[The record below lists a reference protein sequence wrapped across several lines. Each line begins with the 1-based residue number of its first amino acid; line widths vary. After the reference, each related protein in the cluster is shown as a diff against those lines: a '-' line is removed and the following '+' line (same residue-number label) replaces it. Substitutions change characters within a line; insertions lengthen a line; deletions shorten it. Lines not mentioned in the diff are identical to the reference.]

1 MTSLR
6 IRHCPASPYVF
17 LVAIQ
22 GNLQQFRGREMY
34 QHGTSQ
40 LHRIPNA
47 NLSTTPQTDGHGLQL
62 SEDVGMVTWAVW
74 QVVSDSE
81 AGWGRPER
89 GHGVACAQQRSG
101 IPVGTGVCRVLS
113 ALCGVC
119 VVTWVVWQVVSNS
132 EAGWWRPERPWRGL
146 CSAQQQHTSGIRC
159 V

>member
-47 NLSTTPQTDGHGLQL
+47 NLSTTPQTDGHSLQL

-74 QVVSDSE
+74 QVVSS
-81 AGWGRPER
+81 
-89 GHGVACAQQRSG
+89 
-101 IPVGTGVCRVLS
+101 
-113 ALCGVC
+113 
-119 VVTWVVWQVVSNS
+119 S
-132 EAGWWRPERPWRGL
+132 EAGWWRPERSWRGL
-146 CSAQQQHTSGIRC
+146 CSAQEGHTDGIRC